1 MKLALIASIL
11 AAGCIA
17 GPFAQT
23 ETESADMPEHTIN
36 YIDIAPKEFEPLKA
50 NLSSLVS
57 RDTLPV
63 STCPAGQTYDRSVC
77 YKANTIRSFCV
88 ANPRSNREKITDT
101 PCKPQEICVQRRL
114 NNGKSFAKC
123 IPIVNLVEWKTSPDG
138 NKEGC
143 TTTSA
148 NPAGYHHL
156 GTIVYDVN
164 KNPIEVDKISYF
176 GEPGN
181 VNEGIGGSTSY
192 FSSDLFQFSKSR
204 FMKTCIFSGGYGNLN
219 AYTWSWE

>member
-17 GPFAQT
+17 GPLAQT

-114 NNGKSFAKC
+114 NSGKSFAKC
-123 IPIVNLVEWKTSPDG
+123 IPIVNLVEWKTSPVG

-148 NPAGYHHL
+148 NPAGNHHL

-192 FSSDLFQFSKSR
+192 FSSDLFHFSKSR
-204 FMKTCIFSGGYGNLN
+204 FMKICIFSGGYGNLD
-219 AYTWSWE
+219 AYTWLWE